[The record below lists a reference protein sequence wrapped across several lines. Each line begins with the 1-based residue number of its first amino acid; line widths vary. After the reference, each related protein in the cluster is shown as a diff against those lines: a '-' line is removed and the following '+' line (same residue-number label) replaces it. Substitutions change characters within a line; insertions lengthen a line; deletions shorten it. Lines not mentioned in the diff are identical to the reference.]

1 MSNQTFYLDAEVSL
15 RVVNCP
21 TCFVIYA
28 VPEALLQR
36 KNSEG
41 GSWYCPNGHNLSYK
55 KSQLAELEEKLKKE
69 KETSEFWRKRN
80 NNLENKN
87 LELQQQIS
95 AKKGVITKMKN
106 RDKV

>member
-1 MSNQTFYLDAEVSL
+1 
-15 RVVNCP
+15 
-21 TCFVIYA
+21 VIYA
-28 VPEALLQR
+28 VPEEILQR

-41 GSWYCPNGHNLSYK
+41 GSWHCPNGHSLKFTNSK
-55 KSQLAELEEKLKKE
+55 VAELEEKLKKE

-80 NNLENKN
+80 NNLEDQN
-87 LELQQQIS
+87 LELQRQNS